1 MSHLTKL
8 LTSCFTLEARQSH
21 IQSLE
26 GPCFVLHSGLCWA
39 KTDGHFLTNEEC
51 GHSCE
56 LPPPPPLHWSGPWHA
71 QSTGLSR
78 VGATAGSSVLQASP
92 ECPRDT
98 GAPTLRVNRG
108 KQTPREPTLP
118 VVRQSRADTWG
129 PPRQGA
135 WWLRFAQVMPT
146 GGSAP
151 KGAKGQH
158 ARPSSCSVLCHHE
171 AFRADRPGRHIR
183 GSWPGNSTTLR
194 RPDGGRSPSLATPTP
209 TVSRH
214 LPGRPGPRS
223 WAARMVKP

>member
-1 MSHLTKL
+1 MLHFGSPSKPHTEPGRSL
-8 LTSCFTLEARQSH
+8 LYLALW
-21 IQSLE
+21 SLL
-26 GPCFVLHSGLCWA
+26 GKNRWSLSYQRGVWP
-39 KTDGHFLTNEEC
+39 FLRAA
-51 GHSCE
+51 
-56 LPPPPPLHWSGPWHA
+56 PPPPPLHWSGPWHA
-71 QSTGLSR
+71 QSTGLSC

-98 GAPTLRVNRG
+98 GAPTLRVNSNRG

-118 VVRQSRADTWG
+118 AVRQSRADTWG

-135 WWLRFAQVMPT
+135 WWLRCGRVMLT
-146 GGSAP
+146 GDSAP
-151 KGAKGQH
+151 KWAKGQH

-183 GSWPGNSTTLR
+183 GGWPGNSTPLR
-194 RPDGGRSPSLATPTP
+194 WPDGGRSPSLATPTP

-214 LPGRPGPRS
+214 LPGRPGPGS